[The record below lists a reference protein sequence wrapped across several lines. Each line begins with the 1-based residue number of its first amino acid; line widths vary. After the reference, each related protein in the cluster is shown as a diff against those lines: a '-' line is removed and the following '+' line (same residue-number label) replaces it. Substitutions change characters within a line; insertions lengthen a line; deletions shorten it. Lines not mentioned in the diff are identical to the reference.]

1 MNHPIHRTFENHVIR
16 LLLIDGAPWFV
27 ATDVATALEY
37 RDAEKLTRRLDDD
50 EKGTHIVGTLGG
62 SQRMTV
68 INEPG
73 LFSAILHSRKP
84 EAKRFKKWVT
94 GEVLPSL
101 RKNGSYSID
110 DAQFPTSGRGVGTG
124 DTPITRATDVQQPVP
139 MAEHIE
145 ADRIVSA
152 GRVFNTMFRTG
163 RVIGMNRRM
172 AASRANQAT
181 QRCTGVDLIAEMGAS
196 DWIDSADTPTP
207 NRRQYQLQ
215 QQLRSHLAE
224 NDWPLVVTGP
234 GLIEALGLTED
245 RANQMAIGQC
255 LPLLGYRRV
264 RLPANKGIR
273 PWGYAL
279 QQTAVI
285 EELSA

>member
-1 MNHPIHRTFENHVIR
+1 MNHPIHSTFENHHIR

-27 ATDVATALEY
+27 ANDVSAALLYSE
-37 RDAEKLTRRLDDD
+37 ASAMTRHLDDD
-50 EKGTHIVGTLGG
+50 EKGLSNVQTLGG
-62 SQRMTV
+62 EQEMLV
-68 INEPG
+68 INESG
-73 LFSAILHSRKP
+73 LFSAILRSRKP

-101 RKNGSYSID
+101 RKHGSYSIAD
-110 DAQFPTSGRGVGTG
+110 IAE
-124 DTPITRATDVQQPVP
+124 VQQPVP

-172 AASRANQAT
+172 AASRANQAA
-181 QRCTGVDLIAEMGAS
+181 QRSTGVDLVAELGAS

-215 QQLRSHLAE
+215 QQLRSHLTE
-224 NDWPLVVTGP
+224 NDWPLTVTGP
-234 GLIEALGLTED
+234 SLIEALGLTED
-245 RANQMAIGQC
+245 RATQMAIGQC

-264 RLPANKGIR
+264 RLTASNGTR

-279 QQTAVI
+279 QQTAAL

>member
-1 MNHPIHRTFENHVIR
+1 MNHPIHRTFDNHNIR
-16 LLLIDGAPWFV
+16 LLLIDGEPWFV
-27 ATDVATALEY
+27 ASDVAIALEY
-37 RDAEKLTRRLDDD
+37 RIAGDMTRNLDDD
-50 EKGTHIVGTLGG
+50 EKGTQIVRTPGG
-62 SQRMTV
+62 EQDMLV
-68 INEPG
+68 INESG
-73 LFSAILHSRKP
+73 LFSAILRSRKP

-101 RKNGSYSID
+101 RKHGSYSI
-110 DAQFPTSGRGVGTG
+110 AE
-124 DTPITRATDVQQPVP
+124 ATEAQQPVP

-172 AASRANQAT
+172 AASRANQAA
-181 QRCTGVDLIAEMGAS
+181 QRSTGVDLIAELGAS

-215 QQLRSHLAE
+215 QQLRSHLTE
-224 NDWPLVVTGP
+224 NDWPLMVTGP
-234 GLIEALGLTED
+234 SLIEALGLSED
-245 RANQMAIGQC
+245 RATQMAIGQC

-264 RLPANKGIR
+264 RLTASNGSR

-279 QQTAVI
+279 QQSAAL
-285 EELSA
+285 EEMSA

>member
-1 MNHPIHRTFENHVIR
+1 M
-16 LLLIDGAPWFV
+16 IDGAPWFV
-27 ATDVATALEY
+27 ANDVSAALLYSE
-37 RDAEKLTRRLDDD
+37 ASAMTRHLDDD
-50 EKGTHIVGTLGG
+50 EKGLSIVQTPPKNQHGNFGTTEQEMLI
-62 SQRMTV
+62 
-68 INEPG
+68 INESG
-73 LFSAILHSRKP
+73 LFSAILRSRKP

-94 GEVLPSL
+94 SEVLPSL
-101 RKNGSYSID
+101 RKHGSYSII
-110 DAQFPTSGRGVGTG
+110 
-124 DTPITRATDVQQPVP
+124 DTTEAQQPAP

-181 QRCTGVDLIAEMGAS
+181 QRSTGVDLVAELGAS

-224 NDWPLVVTGP
+224 NDWPPMVTGP
-234 GLIEALGLTED
+234 SLIEALGLTED

-264 RLPANKGIR
+264 RLPASTTNGIR

-279 QQTAVI
+279 QQPVVI

>member
-1 MNHPIHRTFENHVIR
+1 MNHPIHCTFENHSVR
-16 LLLIDGAPWFV
+16 ALLVGGAPWFV
-27 ATDVATALEY
+27 ATDVATALQY
-37 RDAEKLTRRLDDD
+37 ATAKDMTRNLEDD

-68 INEPG
+68 INESG
-73 LFSAILHSRKP
+73 LFSAILRSRKP

-101 RKNGSYSID
+101 RKHGSYSI
-110 DAQFPTSGRGVGTG
+110 T
-124 DTPITRATDVQQPVP
+124 DTTEVQQPVP

>member
-1 MNHPIHRTFENHVIR
+1 MNHPIHHTFENHNIR
-16 LLLIDGAPWFV
+16 LLLIDGEPWFV
-27 ATDVATALEY
+27 AADVCQALAIRNN
-37 RDAEKLTRRLDDD
+37 RDAIARLDED
-50 EKGTHIVGTLGG
+50 EKGVANTDTLSGRQEMG
-62 SQRMTV
+62 I
-68 INEPG
+68 INESG
-73 LFSAILHSRKP
+73 LFSLILTSRKA

-94 GEVLPSL
+94 SEVLPSL
-101 RKNGSYSID
+101 RKHGSYSI
-110 DAQFPTSGRGVGTG
+110 T
-124 DTPITRATDVQQPVP
+124 DTAEVQQPVP

-172 AASRANQAT
+172 AASRANQAA
-181 QRCTGVDLIAEMGAS
+181 QRSTGVDLVAELGAS

-215 QQLRSHLAE
+215 QQLRSHLAD
-224 NDWPLVVTGP
+224 NDWPLMVTGP
-234 GLIEALGLTED
+234 SLIEALGLTED
-245 RANQMAIGQC
+245 RATQMAIGQC

-264 RLPANKGIR
+264 RLPASNGAR

-279 QQTAVI
+279 QQTVAI

>member
-1 MNHPIHRTFENHVIR
+1 VNHPIHRTFENHNIR
-16 LLLIDGAPWFV
+16 LLLIDGEPWFV
-27 ATDVATALEY
+27 AADVADALEY
-37 RDAEKLTRRLDDD
+37 RIAGDMTRNLDDD
-50 EKGTHIVGTLGG
+50 EKGTQIVRTPGG
-62 SQRMTV
+62 EQDMLV
-68 INEPG
+68 INESG
-73 LFSAILHSRKP
+73 LFSAILRSRKP

-94 GEVLPSL
+94 GEVLPNL
-101 RKNGSYSID
+101 RKHGSYAI
-110 DAQFPTSGRGVGTG
+110 T
-124 DTPITRATDVQQPVP
+124 DTAEVQQPVP

-181 QRCTGVDLIAEMGAS
+181 QRSTGVDLVAELGAS

-215 QQLRSHLAE
+215 QQLRTHLAE
-224 NDWPLVVTGP
+224 HDWPLMVTGP
-234 GLIEALGLTED
+234 GLIEALGLTAD

-255 LPLLGYRRV
+255 LPLLGYRRI
-264 RLPANKGIR
+264 RLPANTPNGIR

-279 QQTAVI
+279 QQTVAL

>member
-1 MNHPIHRTFENHVIR
+1 MNHPIQHTFENHNVRALFIQ
-16 LLLIDGAPWFV
+16 DQPWFV
-27 ATDVATALEY
+27 AADVCQALAIRNN
-37 RDAEKLTRRLDDD
+37 RDAIARLDED
-50 EKGTHIVGTLGG
+50 EKGVANTDTPSGRQEMGI
-62 SQRMTV
+62 
-68 INEPG
+68 INESG
-73 LFSAILHSRKP
+73 LYSLILTSRKP

-101 RKNGSYSID
+101 RKHGSYSIAAPAE
-110 DAQFPTSGRGVGTG
+110 AQQS
-124 DTPITRATDVQQPVP
+124 VP

-163 RVIGMNRRM
+163 RVIGMSRRM
-172 AASRANQAT
+172 AASRANQAA
-181 QRCTGVDLIAEMGAS
+181 QRSTGVDLVAELGAS

-215 QQLRSHLAE
+215 KQLRSYLDE
-224 NDWPLVVTGP
+224 NDWPLMVTGP
-234 GLIEALGLTED
+234 SLIEALGLTED
-245 RANQMAIGQC
+245 RATQMAVGQC

-264 RLPANKGIR
+264 RLTASNGTR

-279 QQTAVI
+279 QQTAVL

>member
-1 MNHPIHRTFENHVIR
+1 MTHPIHRTFENHNIR
-16 LLLIDGAPWFV
+16 LLLINGEPWFV
-27 ATDVATALEY
+27 ANDVSAALLYSE
-37 RDAEKLTRRLDDD
+37 ASAMTRHLDDD
-50 EKGTHIVGTLGG
+50 EKGLSNVQTPGG
-62 SQRMTV
+62 EQEMLA
-68 INEPG
+68 INESG
-73 LFSAILHSRKP
+73 LFSAILRSRKP

-101 RKNGSYSID
+101 RKHGSYSI
-110 DAQFPTSGRGVGTG
+110 T
-124 DTPITRATDVQQPVP
+124 DTAEVQQPVP

>member
-1 MNHPIHRTFENHVIR
+1 MNHPIHRTFDNHNIR
-16 LLLIDGAPWFV
+16 LLLIDGEPWFV

-37 RDAEKLTRRLDDD
+37 RDAEKLTRRLDED

-62 SQRMTV
+62 SQHMTA
-68 INEPG
+68 INESG
-73 LFSAILHSRKP
+73 LYSAILHSRKP

-94 GEVLPSL
+94 SEVLPSL
-101 RKNGSYSID
+101 RKHGSYSII
-110 DAQFPTSGRGVGTG
+110 
-124 DTPITRATDVQQPVP
+124 DTTEAQQPAP

-181 QRCTGVDLIAEMGAS
+181 QRSTGVDLVAELGAS
-196 DWIDSADTPTP
+196 DWIDSADTSTP

-215 QQLRSHLAE
+215 QQLRCHLAE
-224 NDWPLVVTGP
+224 NDWPPMVTGP
-234 GLIEALGLTED
+234 SLIEALGLTED

-264 RLPANKGIR
+264 RLPASTTNGIR

-279 QQTAVI
+279 QQPVAI

>member
-1 MNHPIHRTFENHVIR
+1 MNHPLHRTFEHHNIR
-16 LLLIDGAPWFV
+16 LLLIDGEPWFV
-27 ATDVATALEY
+27 AADVATALEY
-37 RDAEKLTRRLDDD
+37 RDAEKLSRRLDDD
-50 EKGTHIVGTLGG
+50 EKGTHIVGTPGG
-62 SQRMTV
+62 SQHMIA
-68 INEPG
+68 INESG

-94 GEVLPSL
+94 SEVLPSL
-101 RKNGSYSID
+101 RKHGSYSI
-110 DAQFPTSGRGVGTG
+110 T
-124 DTPITRATDVQQPVP
+124 DTAEVQQPVP

-172 AASRANQAT
+172 AASRANQAA
-181 QRCTGVDLIAEMGAS
+181 QRSTGVDLIAELGAS

-215 QQLRSHLAE
+215 KQLRSYLAE
-224 NDWPLVVTGP
+224 NDWPLMVTGP
-234 GLIEALGLTED
+234 SLIEALGLTED
-245 RANQMAIGQC
+245 RATQMAIGQC

-264 RLPANKGIR
+264 RLTASNGSR

-279 QQTAVI
+279 QQTVAI

>member
-1 MNHPIHRTFENHVIR
+1 MNHPIHHTFENHNVRALVIQ
-16 LLLIDGAPWFV
+16 GEPWFV
-27 ATDVATALEY
+27 AADVCQALAIRNN
-37 RDAEKLTRRLDDD
+37 RDAIARLDED
-50 EKGTHIVGTLGG
+50 ERGVANTDTPSGRQEMGI
-62 SQRMTV
+62 
-68 INEPG
+68 INESG
-73 LFSAILHSRKP
+73 LYSLILTSRKP

-94 GEVLPSL
+94 SEVLPSL
-101 RKNGSYSID
+101 RKHGSYSIT
-110 DAQFPTSGRGVGTG
+110 AGNE
-124 DTPITRATDVQQPVP
+124 AQPVAP

-152 GRVFNTMFRTG
+152 GRVFNAMFRTG
-163 RVIGMNRRM
+163 RCIGMNRRM

-181 QRCTGVDLIAEMGAS
+181 QRSTGVDLVAELGAS

-215 QQLRSHLAE
+215 QQLRTHLAE
-224 NDWPLVVTGP
+224 NDWPLMVTGP
-234 GLIEALGLTED
+234 ALIEALGLTED

-264 RLPANKGIR
+264 RLTASNGTR

-279 QQTAVI
+279 QQTVAL

>member
-1 MNHPIHRTFENHVIR
+1 MNHPIQHTFENYNVR
-16 LLLIDGAPWFV
+16 LLLIDDEPWFF
-27 ATDVATALEY
+27 AKDVCAALALS
-37 RDAEKLTRRLDDD
+37 DTNKALLGLDSDD
-50 EKGTHIVGTLGG
+50 KRKHEESSCSGRKPIL
-62 SQRMTV
+62 
-68 INEPG
+68 INESG
-73 LFSAILHSRKP
+73 LYCLILRSRKP

-94 GEVLPSL
+94 SEVLPSL
-101 RKNGSYSID
+101 RKHGSYSI
-110 DAQFPTSGRGVGTG
+110 TGT
-124 DTPITRATDVQQPVP
+124 TEVQPPAP

-181 QRCTGVDLIAEMGAS
+181 QRCTGVDLVAELGAS

-215 QQLRSHLAE
+215 QQLRAHLTE
-224 NDWPLVVTGP
+224 NDWPLMVTGP
-234 GLIEALGLTED
+234 TLIEALGLTED

-264 RLPANKGIR
+264 RLPASNGIR

>member
-1 MNHPIHRTFENHVIR
+1 MNHPIHRTFENQNIR
-16 LLLIDGAPWFV
+16 ILLIDGEPWFV
-27 ATDVATALEY
+27 ASDACASLAIANVSLAVNGRADRETDGL
-37 RDAEKLTRRLDDD
+37 DAD
-50 EKGTHIVGTLGG
+50 EKGIATVNTPSGDQEMLVVNESGLYTL
-62 SQRMTV
+62 
-68 INEPG
+68 I
-73 LFSAILHSRKP
+73 FKSRKP

-101 RKNGSYSID
+101 RKHGSYSL
-110 DAQFPTSGRGVGTG
+110 
-124 DTPITRATDVQQPVP
+124 TDIAEVQQPVP

-172 AASRANQAT
+172 AASRANQAA
-181 QRCTGVDLIAEMGAS
+181 QRSTGVDLIAELGAS
-196 DWIDSADTPTP
+196 AWIDSADTPTP

-215 QQLRSHLAE
+215 QQLRSYLTE
-224 NDWPLVVTGP
+224 NDWPLMVTGP
-234 GLIEALGLTED
+234 SLIEALGLTED
-245 RANQMAIGQC
+245 RATQMAIGQC

-264 RLPANKGIR
+264 RLTASNGAR

-279 QQTAVI
+279 QQTVAI

>member
-1 MNHPIHRTFENHVIR
+1 MNHPIHRTFENHNIR
-16 LLLIDGAPWFV
+16 LLLIDGEPWLV
-27 ATDVATALEY
+27 AADVAAALEY
-37 RDAEKLTRRLDDD
+37 RIAGDMTRNLDDD
-50 EKGTHIVGTLGG
+50 EKGTQIVRTPGG
-62 SQRMTV
+62 EQDMLV
-68 INEPG
+68 INESG
-73 LFSAILHSRKP
+73 LFSAILRSRKP

-101 RKNGSYSID
+101 RKYGSYSI
-110 DAQFPTSGRGVGTG
+110 T
-124 DTPITRATDVQQPVP
+124 DTAEVQQVAP

-181 QRCTGVDLIAEMGAS
+181 QRSTGVDLVAELGAS

-215 QQLRSHLAE
+215 QQLRSHLSD
-224 NDWPLVVTGP
+224 NDWPQRVTGP
-234 GLIEALGLTED
+234 SLIEALGLTED

-255 LPLLGYRRV
+255 MPLLGYRRV
-264 RLPANKGIR
+264 RLPASNGTR

-279 QQTAVI
+279 QQTVTL

>member
-1 MNHPIHRTFENHVIR
+1 MNHPIHRTFEKHNVR

-27 ATDVATALEY
+27 ANDVSAALLYSE
-37 RDAEKLTRRLDDD
+37 ASAMTRHLDDD
-50 EKGTHIVGTLGG
+50 EKGLSNVQTLGG
-62 SQRMTV
+62 EQEMLV
-68 INEPG
+68 INESG
-73 LFSAILHSRKP
+73 LFSAILRSRKP

-101 RKNGSYSID
+101 RKHGSYSI
-110 DAQFPTSGRGVGTG
+110 T
-124 DTPITRATDVQQPVP
+124 DTAEVQQPVP

-172 AASRANQAT
+172 AASRANQAA
-181 QRCTGVDLIAEMGAS
+181 QRSTGVDLVAELGAS

-215 QQLRSHLAE
+215 KQLRSYLSE
-224 NDWPLVVTGP
+224 NDWPLMVTGP
-234 GLIEALGLTED
+234 SLIEALGLTED
-245 RANQMAIGQC
+245 RPTQMAIGQC

-264 RLPANKGIR
+264 RLRASNGTR

-279 QQTAVI
+279 QQTVAI

>member
-1 MNHPIHRTFENHVIR
+1 MNHPIHLPFENHNIR
-16 LLLIDGAPWFV
+16 LLLIDDEPWFV
-27 ATDVATALEY
+27 APDTCDALAIVNTA
-37 RDAEKLTRRLDDD
+37 RAMSRLDDD
-50 EKGTHIVGTLGG
+50 EKGVHSMNTPGGTQKL
-62 SQRMTV
+62 SI

-73 LFSAILHSRKP
+73 LFSLILTSRKP

-94 GEVLPSL
+94 SEVLPSL
-101 RKNGSYSID
+101 RKHGSYTI
-110 DAQFPTSGRGVGTG
+110 T
-124 DTPITRATDVQQPVP
+124 DTAEVQQPVP

-172 AASRANQAT
+172 AASRANQAA
-181 QRCTGVDLIAEMGAS
+181 QRSTGVDLVAELGAS
-196 DWIDSADTPTP
+196 DWIDSADIPTP

-215 QQLRSHLAE
+215 QQLRSHLTE
-224 NDWPLVVTGP
+224 NEWPLTVTGP
-234 GLIEALGLTED
+234 SLIEALGLTED
-245 RANQMAIGQC
+245 RATQMAIGQC

-264 RLPANKGIR
+264 RLTASNGSR

-279 QQTAVI
+279 QQTVAI

>member
-1 MNHPIHRTFENHVIR
+1 MIHPIQHTFETHNVRALVIQ
-16 LLLIDGAPWFV
+16 GEPWFV
-27 ATDVATALEY
+27 ATDVCNALAIANTA
-37 RDAEKLTRRLDDD
+37 RAMSRLDDD
-50 EKGTHIVGTLGG
+50 EKGVHSMNTHGGTQKL
-62 SQRMTV
+62 SIT
-68 INEPG
+68 NESG
-73 LFSAILHSRKP
+73 LFSLIMTSRKP

-101 RKNGSYSID
+101 RKHGSYCI
-110 DAQFPTSGRGVGTG
+110 TGT
-124 DTPITRATDVQQPVP
+124 TEVQPPAP

-224 NDWPLVVTGP
+224 NDWPQVVTGP

-279 QQTAVI
+279 QQTVAL